1 MQLSTSAADALQFNG
16 GLLVLTRATGA
27 APSDLE
33 RAIDERLSG
42 ALSATAG
49 RLFFAGKPRQAVSV
63 DTLGRLPFARV
74 LLLGLGDGSNGPVA
88 LRDVAALAVTDALS
102 QRHQSVGLVLPT
114 GDSQT
119 IALHLAT
126 GASLGVYRFDTYKS
140 KDPDVP
146 SPLVDTLTLFTGD
159 STAAQA
165 AEKGVAL
172 ARAVNLSRQLVN
184 EPPNDCNPARLEAL
198 AHELGAKH
206 GLKVTVLDFEELKR
220 RGMGG
225 IVAVGQGSRELPKLI
240 HLEYT
245 PKGAGAQKAPLVFVG
260 KGLTFDSGGLS
271 LKPAKSMEDMYID
284 MAGAAAVFGL
294 MSAVGELGPDVPVH
308 GLIGAAENMPGGAA
322 FRPSDILKMANGKT
336 VEVLNTDAEGR
347 LVLAD
352 VLHYGTMLKPQTMIN
367 LATLTGACMVGL
379 GNYYAGL
386 FTAHEDLAVQLQ
398 AAAEQSGEL
407 IWRLPLDKKLAE
419 SIKGQRGDLKNLGG
433 PYGGAITA
441 ALFLQNFVG
450 DTRWAHLDIA
460 GPALSDKDDG
470 HIRSGGT
477 GFGVL
482 TLWSLVEGAAA

>member
-1 MQLSTSAADALQFNG
+1 M
-16 GLLVLTRATGA
+16 
-27 APSDLE
+27 P
-33 RAIDERLSG
+33 
-42 ALSATAG
+42 TA
-49 RLFFAGKPRQAVSV
+49 FW
-63 DTLGRLPFARV
+63 
-74 LLLGLGDGSNGPVA
+74 
-88 LRDVAALAVTDALS
+88 
-102 QRHQSVGLVLPT
+102 
-114 GDSQT
+114 
-119 IALHLAT
+119 
-126 GASLGVYRFDTYKS
+126 
-140 KDPDVP
+140 
-146 SPLVDTLTLFTGD
+146 
-159 STAAQA
+159 
-165 AEKGVAL
+165 
-172 ARAVNLSRQLVN
+172 
-184 EPPNDCNPARLEAL
+184 
-198 AHELGAKH
+198 
-206 GLKVTVLDFEELKR
+206 EELKR

-482 TLWSLVEGAAA
+482 TLWSLVERAAA